1 MAGTLYV
8 VATPIGNLEDITLRG
23 ISILK
28 DVDLIAAEDTRH
40 TRRLLDRHGL
50 NGKMVSYH
58 DHNEAT
64 RSVELVTALL
74 AGQSVALVSDA
85 GTPTISDPG
94 YRLIRLAGE
103 ADITVS
109 PIPGPS
115 AGLAAL
121 SVSGLPT
128 DRFLFEGFLPRKKGR
143 SSRLKELADFQ
154 GTVVIY
160 ESAVRIKGTL
170 KDILTAFGPREAVL
184 ARELTKVHET
194 VLRGSVGDILDA
206 VERKQPK
213 GECVILISKQVS
225 V

>member
-1 MAGTLYV
+1 
-8 VATPIGNLEDITLRG
+8 
-23 ISILK
+23 
-28 DVDLIAAEDTRH
+28 
-40 TRRLLDRHGL
+40 
-50 NGKMVSYH
+50 
-58 DHNEAT
+58 
-64 RSVELVTALL
+64 
-74 AGQSVALVSDA
+74 
-85 GTPTISDPG
+85 
-94 YRLIRLAGE
+94 
-103 ADITVS
+103 
-109 PIPGPS
+109 
-115 AGLAAL
+115 LAAL

-143 SSRLKELADFQ
+143 SSRLKELAEFQ

-194 VLRGSVGDILDA
+194 VVRGSVGDILDA